1 MKKAKC
7 FSDIH
12 YDIGKIDDK
21 MYSSFTEHLG
31 RSIYTGIYEPGHPN
45 ADEDGYRKDVMELV
59 KELGVP
65 VIRYPGGNFVSCYD
79 WHDGIG
85 PKEKRPKRMD
95 YAWSSIETNQFGID
109 EFCQW
114 AEKVGIEP
122 MIAVNLGTGSIK
134 DWICI
139 QEPRPG
145 STDLISKYHGKYR
158 FTILVNDRKRWCNYQ
173 RC

>member
-65 VIRYPGGNFVSCYD
+65 VIRYPGGNFV
-79 WHDGIG
+79 
-85 PKEKRPKRMD
+85 
-95 YAWSSIETNQFGID
+95 
-109 EFCQW
+109 
-114 AEKVGIEP
+114 
-122 MIAVNLGTGSIK
+122 
-134 DWICI
+134 
-139 QEPRPG
+139 
-145 STDLISKYHGKYR
+145 
-158 FTILVNDRKRWCNYQ
+158 
-173 RC
+173 

>member
-85 PKEKRPKRMD
+85 PKEKDQNVWIMHGQVLKQT
-95 YAWSSIETNQFGID
+95 SSVLMNFASGQ
-109 EFCQW
+109 
-114 AEKVGIEP
+114 K
-122 MIAVNLGTGSIK
+122 K
-134 DWICI
+134 
-139 QEPRPG
+139 
-145 STDLISKYHGKYR
+145 
-158 FTILVNDRKRWCNYQ
+158 LVLNR
-173 RC
+173 